1 MNYAIILSGGSGTRL
16 GSAIPKQYLT
26 VKNRPIISYCL
37 KTFANHPDIGGMIVV
52 AAREWQGLIKEEMS
66 KISGMSII
74 FAEPGETRQLSIFN
88 GLKAIKDYD
97 DNDWIIIHDAARP
110 LVSYKL
116 ISDCLNSRDG
126 NYDGSMPVVPV
137 KDTIYQ
143 SVDMESITGLL
154 DRNTLFAGQ
163 APEAFNLHKYLDA
176 HKNMPTA
183 ELLKIN
189 GSSEIAYK
197 MGLKIKLVPGDPRN
211 LKITDSSDLERF
223 INSQQ

>member
-16 GSAIPKQYLT
+16 GTTIPKQYLT

-37 KTFANHPDIGGMIVV
+37 ETFANHPDIGGMIVV
-52 AAREWQGLIKEEMS
+52 AAREWHELIKEELHNRS
-66 KISGMSII
+66 SMSIT

-88 GLKAIKDYD
+88 GLNAIKNIGD
-97 DNDWIIIHDAARP
+97 DDWIIIHDAARP
-110 LVSYKL
+110 LVSDKL
-116 ISDCLNSRDG
+116 ITDCLNSRYD
-126 NYDGSMPVVPV
+126 NYDGSLPVIPV

-143 SVDMESITGLL
+143 SADRNAITGLL

-176 HKNMPTA
+176 HKNMTTN

-189 GSSEIAYK
+189 GSSELAYK
-197 MGLKIKLVPGDPRN
+197 MGLKIKLIPGDPRN

-223 INSQQ
+223 ISSQE